1 MLVRRIVIFSA
12 LPYGLLLCAAL
23 ARASAPGSSHWP
35 LILVAIVTSVFP
47 HLRVA
52 LAPGQVVDEV
62 YLWLIAVAVGLF
74 IAVWASLISRERSFG
89 VACAIYAGLTLA
101 EIIVVDILV
110 RLYGDPWGIFQTN
123 LL

>member
-23 ARASAPGSSHWP
+23 ARALASGGSHWP
-35 LILVAIVTSVFP
+35 LVLLAIVTSVFP

-52 LAPGQVVDEV
+52 LASGHGIDEV

>member
-23 ARASAPGSSHWP
+23 ARALAPGSSHWP
-35 LILVAIVTSVFP
+35 LILIAIVTSVFP

-52 LAPGQVVDEV
+52 LASSEVVDEV
-62 YLWLIAVAVGLF
+62 YLWLIAVAVGLL